1 MAKLLKSSTGD
12 GGVEVDTL
20 KERVDLNGGLCRG
33 GKGTLSTLTGCAETT
48 KSTGV
53 GGEILLVLALEFLDE
68 VVDETVIKIFT
79 TKMGITSGSLDF
91 KDDIFDGQQRDIE
104 GTTTQIEDEDFATS
118 FDLLVKLGVG
128 SR

>member
-1 MAKLLKSSTGD
+1 MV
-12 GGVEVDTL
+12 VETFI
-20 KERVDLNGGLCRG
+20 R
-33 GKGTLSTLTGCAETT
+33 
-48 KSTGV
+48 
-53 GGEILLVLALEFLDE
+53 
-68 VVDETVIKIFT
+68 IFT

-91 KDDIFDGQQRDIE
+91 KYNIFDGQQRDIE